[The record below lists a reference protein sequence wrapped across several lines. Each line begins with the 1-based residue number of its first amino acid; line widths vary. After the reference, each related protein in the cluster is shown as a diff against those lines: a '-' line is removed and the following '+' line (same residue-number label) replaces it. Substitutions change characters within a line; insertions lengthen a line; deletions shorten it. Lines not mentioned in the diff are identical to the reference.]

1 MVATFLK
8 VSTLGCSQALTTNLH
23 IFQTGINEGSW
34 QAHRSATQPLQ
45 KCYTRLTEW
54 WQEALLLR
62 SHSLINFLP
71 KGVIAH
77 IELWRPLW
85 NLEHFETCFFFRSET
100 SFRAEA
106 MRKCICVSF
115 VLCACVMCLMCLRCA
130 SVWRVPYMC
139 MCVCMCMCR
148 CTCICMC
155 LSYVYLYA

>member
-1 MVATFLK
+1 MVTAFLK
-8 VSTLGCSQALTTNLH
+8 VSTLCCSQALTTNLH

-34 QAHRSATQPLQ
+34 QARRSATQP
-45 KCYTRLTEW
+45 LTEW

-71 KGVIAH
+71 KGVITH

-115 VLCACVMCLMCLRCA
+115 VFCACVMCLMCLRCA